1 MISTQPVPKVEP
13 GPFCS
18 QAMMNVL
25 RNFGKR
31 GLSPFSPPKSSL
43 APFVLLF
50 YWAHRTANSEGGV
63 K

>member
-31 GLSPFSPPKSSL
+31 GLSPFSRACDVRQIIGL
-43 APFVLLF
+43 
-50 YWAHRTANSEGGV
+50 TARPIAKEV
-63 K
+63 